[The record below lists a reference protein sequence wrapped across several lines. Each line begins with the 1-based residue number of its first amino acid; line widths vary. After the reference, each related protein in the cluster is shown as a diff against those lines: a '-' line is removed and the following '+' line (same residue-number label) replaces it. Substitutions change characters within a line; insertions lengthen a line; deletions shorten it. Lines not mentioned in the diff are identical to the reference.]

1 MRGLGSAI
9 AVGVVIATAGAAAEK
24 PGAQFTQPLG
34 LPLIETTVADVHRR
48 LGPAPVSESG
58 HYEETVCYV
67 DQRTRTYVAFMAQGE
82 GLSGSFTARRFGK
95 RTPEGC
101 SALPAS
107 ALRQL
112 RRGVGGLLLGMR
124 RAEFA
129 AAVGTTTLLPD
140 GFLQAK
146 FEWSESID
154 RAKHP
159 LGVGD
164 VLFTA
169 IEVRGRFTGG
179 RLVEFVIWKT
189 AST

>member
-1 MRGLGSAI
+1 MRLAGGAI
-9 AVGVVIATAGAAAEK
+9 VVALVVATAAAAEK
-24 PGAQFTQPLG
+24 PGAQFTRPLG
-34 LPLIETTVADVHRR
+34 LPLVETSVADVQRR
-48 LGPAPVSESG
+48 LGAAPIGESG

-67 DQRTRTYVAFMAQGE
+67 DLPTRTYVAFMAQGE

-95 RTPEGC
+95 RTPKGC
-101 SALPAS
+101 SVLPAS
-107 ALRQL
+107 ALTQL
-112 RRGVGGLLLGMR
+112 RRGVGGLWLGMR
-124 RAEFA
+124 KAEFA
-129 AAVGTTTLLPD
+129 AAVGETILLPD

-164 VLFTA
+164 ALFTD
-169 IEVRGRFTGG
+169 IEVRGRFTGD
-179 RLVEFVIWKT
+179 RLVEFVIWKS